1 LSEIVLTTA
10 QIQKLIP
17 HRWPI
22 LMVDRIVEY
31 DPARGYIRG
40 EKAVTAT
47 EWFFQGHFPQLP
59 VMPGV
64 LQVEALAQTMAVYVA
79 QQEGFGD
86 RIGLFAAIATAQ
98 DSGETP
104 KRGWTIPPGAAQEAN
119 PIAVSPEVLAKG
131 KKLYEDNCQ
140 KCHGKGGKGDG
151 PAAAALPPP
160 KPADWTSAKVA
171 AETDGEIFWKISN
184 GRGAM
189 PPWKHLPEK
198 DRWDLVNYIRTLQKK

>member
-1 LSEIVLTTA
+1 LSEVVLTTA
-10 QIQKLIP
+10 QIMKLIP

-86 RIGLFAAIATAQ
+86 RIGLFAAI
-98 DSGETP
+98 DECRF
-104 KRGWTIPPGAAQEAN
+104 KRVVQPGDV
-119 PIAVSPEVLAKG
+119 ISLEVTMAK
-131 KKLYEDNCQ
+131 L
-140 KCHGKGGKGDG
+140 GGR
-151 PAAAALPPP
+151 
-160 KPADWTSAKVA
+160 
-171 AETDGEIFWKISN
+171 F
-184 GRGAM
+184 GRGHAVARV
-189 PPWKHLPEK
+189 EGEVACEA
-198 DRWDLVNYIRTLQKK
+198 DLSFIIPREGVLG